1 MSIRLRI
8 ALAVLWVASLVAV
21 RAWAQSD
28 PRVISGG
35 DIGFRVERVDS
46 HGTPMGSVVVRVD
59 GKWVEV
65 GFASNSKLMV
75 R

>member
-1 MSIRLRI
+1 
-8 ALAVLWVASLVAV
+8 
-21 RAWAQSD
+21 
-28 PRVISGG
+28 
-35 DIGFRVERVDS
+35 VDS